1 MVGQSWG
8 QSYTLTPPPLC
19 LSRRLLTQPEVGPL
33 RLRRWLINKSVAA
46 ELKMSGGKASGSKQ
60 HRTRLPTKR
69 CAACA
74 SPYAQGGT
82 RLFAMAA
89 RHGAAPHSILPH
101 LSDDDY
107 LCSFAPGLLFS
118 SGGPPVQIKNIAFV
132 SLFMSICNS
141 TLPRKRIYIYYI
153 YVSDL
158 CRSFSIHVR
167 VHI

>member
-46 ELKMSGGKASGSKQ
+46 ELKMSGSKASGSKQ
-60 HRTRLPTKR
+60 HRTRLPTQR

-82 RLFAMAA
+82 LLFAMSP

-101 LSDDDY
+101 PFQMMTIFAKIVWLS
-107 LCSFAPGLLFS
+107 PGLLFS

-132 SLFMSICNS
+132 FF
-141 TLPRKRIYIYYI
+141 
-153 YVSDL
+153 V
-158 CRSFSIHVR
+158 HV
-167 VHI
+167 HLQLNTPKKAYATSAEAHQYTQ